1 MNRATKMDSGVS
13 ATTTSAMRQSM
24 KIITPSVP
32 KIVSTPVNS
41 WVKPINKPSLN
52 CSTSVVMRL
61 IASPGRWASIYFS
74 GKISSCSNALTR
86 MSRTTWKVMRL
97 FTTFISHWDSAVQAI
112 VPAMTSAILPRPTKS
127 TSPGPRIISTA
138 LPDSTGASRVVTTVI
153 NANVSVRMTMPV

>member
-1 MNRATKMDSGVS
+1 
-13 ATTTSAMRQSM
+13 
-24 KIITPSVP
+24 
-32 KIVSTPVNS
+32 
-41 WVKPINKPSLN
+41 
-52 CSTSVVMRL
+52 
-61 IASPGRWASIYFS
+61 
-74 GKISSCSNALTR
+74 
-86 MSRTTWKVMRL
+86 MRL